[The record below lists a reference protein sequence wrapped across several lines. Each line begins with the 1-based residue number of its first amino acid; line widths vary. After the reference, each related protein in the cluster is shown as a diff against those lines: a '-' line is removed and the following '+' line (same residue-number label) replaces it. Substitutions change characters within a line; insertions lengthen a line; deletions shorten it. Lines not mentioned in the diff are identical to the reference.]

1 MKNILLI
8 ISLILMFSCS
18 SGYKN
23 SEMSPLPD
31 STMVFLVDSAS
42 ISSIDTL
49 SFKGE
54 NSILNQDTFLIEM
67 VSMEFKGRIIDRNDT
82 FIYKDTI
89 LIQKIPNEEIKL
101 DTSSVLSD
109 LKKSRLIISDQQKIL
124 DSMLNK

>member
-1 MKNILLI
+1 
-8 ISLILMFSCS
+8 MFSCS

-124 DSMLNK
+124 DSLLNK